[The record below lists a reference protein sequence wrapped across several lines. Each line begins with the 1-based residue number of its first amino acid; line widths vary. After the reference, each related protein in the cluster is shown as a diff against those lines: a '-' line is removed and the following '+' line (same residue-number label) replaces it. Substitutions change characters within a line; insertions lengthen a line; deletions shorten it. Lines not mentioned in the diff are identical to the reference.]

1 MEGSV
6 AAEQLGAPDSWELAD
21 LDESMTRLMVSSSSK
36 KKNSTLS
43 SSSSSS
49 GFHID
54 ESTEAQPHTSTESAS
69 TERNGGGGGV
79 SDDSVNQVDQFLRDA
94 LQNPRERLSIL
105 RMEQEV
111 EKFIR
116 DSTQQQLEFQQLPT
130 SYLRL
135 AAHRVAQHYCLQSM
149 VVLDNNQPDGSG
161 SRIIVHKAS
170 GFRYPSIRLADIPVT
185 VGQEES
191 NSAVKVAI
199 KQRPQKRSQNSGN
212 SNSSKSNH
220 AKSVEERKEEYNRAR
235 ARIFN
240 SNSTSV
246 AGAQPG
252 GKPEIES
259 VVPDTFQHCPVGP
272 RRMEEKPVVEL
283 PVASISRGLGDSSA
297 DNSRSSGRGRVEK
310 EPVGSRYRSNSR
322 VAIFRDR
329 DVDRKDP
336 DYDRSYDRY
345 MQRFD
350 PGFGFSG
357 GPYTMQPLYAP
368 VINYNTEFPQLG
380 AVHRPQIPTEHQAR
394 PIPQHLHGS
403 WTGASTPPGIGYGP
417 PETMMGPFNPNHVG
431 AQSTSAIYMHSSHY
445 PCPPRPGM
453 QFINPHEHVHQPFA
467 QQHQQQPEASYGLAR
482 PR

>member
-21 LDESMTRLMVSSSSK
+21 LDESMTRLMVTTSSK
-36 KKNSTLS
+36 KKSSTPS
-43 SSSSSS
+43 S
-49 GFHID
+49 D
-54 ESTEAQPHTSTESAS
+54 ESTEATESS
-69 TERNGGGGGV
+69 TTEKNGGGIV
-79 SDDSVNQVDQFLRDA
+79 SDDSMNQVDQFLRDA

-149 VVLDNNQPDGSG
+149 VVLDNNQADGSG

-170 GFRYPSIRLADIPVT
+170 GFRYPSIRLADIPVS
-185 VGQEES
+185 VAQEES
-191 NSAVKVAI
+191 NSVLKVAI

-212 SNSSKSNH
+212 LNFSKSNH

-235 ARIFN
+235 ARIFS

-252 GKPEIES
+252 GKPECEP

-272 RRMEEKPVVEL
+272 RRMEEKPVVDF
-283 PVASISRGLGDSSA
+283 PVMSIGRGLGDSS
-297 DNSRSSGRGRVEK
+297 SHSTRSSGRGRVEK
-310 EPVGSRYRSNSR
+310 EPVGSRYRTNSR

-336 DYDRSYDRY
+336 DYDRSYD
-345 MQRFD
+345 
-350 PGFGFSG
+350 
-357 GPYTMQPLYAP
+357 
-368 VINYNTEFPQLG
+368 
-380 AVHRPQIPTEHQAR
+380 
-394 PIPQHLHGS
+394 
-403 WTGASTPPGIGYGP
+403 
-417 PETMMGPFNPNHVG
+417 
-431 AQSTSAIYMHSSHY
+431 
-445 PCPPRPGM
+445 
-453 QFINPHEHVHQPFA
+453 
-467 QQHQQQPEASYGLAR
+467 
-482 PR
+482 